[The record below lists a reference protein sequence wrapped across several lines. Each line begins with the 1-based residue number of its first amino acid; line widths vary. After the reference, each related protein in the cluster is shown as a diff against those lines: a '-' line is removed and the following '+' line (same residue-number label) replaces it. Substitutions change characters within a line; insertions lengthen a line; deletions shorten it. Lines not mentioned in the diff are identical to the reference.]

1 MIIGSFAGYNKAK
14 QEKEVESVMC
24 GFIKGMGAGM
34 VLGMCVGVTLAAD
47 KRRSR
52 KMINRAVRNMG
63 DIAEKMADA
72 IGM

>member
-1 MIIGSFAGYNKAK
+1 
-14 QEKEVESVMC
+14 MC

-34 VLGMCVGVTLAAD
+34 VLGMCVGVTLTAD